1 MSLKK
6 TILVIIGCIAL
17 ALGALG
23 AVLPILPTIP
33 FLLVSAYCFANSS
46 ERLNTWFKNTKLY
59 KNNLEDYV
67 KGNGM
72 TVQTKVKIMVMV
84 TLLMS
89 IGFVLMGRKGIVI
102 GCVVLAVVWL
112 FHIMYFCFGVKT
124 IKKETE
130 I

>member
-46 ERLNTWFKNTKLY
+46 EKLNTWFKNTKLY

-102 GCVVLAVVWL
+102 GCVVLSVVWL

-124 IKKETE
+124 IKKEAQP
-130 I
+130 